1 MFEKILIP
9 TDFSRYADKTIR
21 SVCHIPDVRE
31 AVLLHVTETRSARSI
46 WISNQTIPS
55 GIETARLQLE
65 EDKHHLESQGIR
77 TTVRIAEIEGGPIAD
92 SIIAVAKDENVDLI
106 VIGARGKGIISGY
119 LLGSVSAA
127 VLKQSRRHVLITQ
140 YRGLVEADADTG
152 DSSCAP
158 FFSTVLCPIDFSKPS
173 MEVIAV
179 LERRRE
185 VREIRLLHVISSA
198 ESKEELKARIDHA
211 MEEMKGIRKNISPDL
226 KVKLFVRYG
235 NPAKEICDLAEEEG
249 VSAIVMPRY
258 GKKDYIRDIP
268 IGSVTAEVAKSAIL
282 PLLVWFPSI
291 TLSVETRELAEGE
304 FPLAEEVWRDYHQ
317 QSADPETDRI
327 FGLFVEDKLVSLA
340 RCRRHPDGAEVDGV
354 FVLDDF
360 RGRGYARDVVR
371 RLVDACGDEPLYM
384 HSTLELV
391 PFYATFGFY
400 PIDEEKLPPSI
411 KARFAFALGEMEG
424 SNVSPMM
431 RDPRG

>member
-9 TDFSRYADKTIR
+9 TDFSRYSDKTIR
-21 SVCHIPDVRE
+21 SACHIPGIRE
-31 AVLLHVTETRSARSI
+31 AVLLHVTDSRSARSI
-46 WISNQTIPS
+46 WISNGTIPS
-55 GIETARLQLE
+55 GIEAARIQLE
-65 EDKHHLESQGIR
+65 DDKNYLENQGIS
-77 TTVRIAEIEGGPIAD
+77 TTTRIEEIEGDSIAD
-92 SIIAVAKDENVDLI
+92 SVIAFAKDEKVDLI
-106 VIGARGKGIISGY
+106 VIGARGKGIITGY
-119 LLGSVSAA
+119 LLGSVCTE
-127 VLKQSRRHVLITQ
+127 VLKKSRRHVLITQ
-140 YRGLVEADADTG
+140 YRGLVESEADDD

-158 FFSTVLCPIDFSKPS
+158 FFTKVLCPIDFSKPS
-173 MEVIAV
+173 MEVIAF

-185 VREIRLLHVISSA
+185 VRELCLLHVIRSA
-198 ESKEELKARIDHA
+198 ESREELKARIDHA

-226 KVKLFVRYG
+226 KVKLFVRFG
-235 NPAKEICDLAEEEG
+235 NPAKEICDLAEEEDA
-249 VSAIVMPRY
+249 SAIVMPRY

-268 IGSVTAEVAKSAIL
+268 IGGVTAEVAKSTLL

-291 TLSVETRELAEGE
+291 TLTIETRELGEEE
-304 FPLAEEVWRDYHQ
+304 FPLAEGVWLQYHQ
-317 QSADPETDRI
+317 QRADPETDRI
-327 FGLFVEDKLVSLA
+327 FGLFLEDKLVSVA

-360 RGRGYARDVVR
+360 RGRGYAREVVEK
-371 RLVDACGDEPLYM
+371 LVDACGDEPLYM

-400 PIDEEKLPPSI
+400 SIGEEKLPPSI

-431 RDPRG
+431 RDPR